1 MNISGFE
8 IKAYGKGELAQL
20 YNPQMGVRSSLRT
33 LSVWIKRN
41 GVLHDKLQ
49 ETGLVPCCKIYTP
62 RQVKL
67 IVEYLGEP

>member
-1 MNISGFE
+1 MEISGFE

-20 YNPQMGVRSSLRT
+20 YNPGMGVRSALRT

-41 GVLHDKLQ
+41 GALDDKLR

>member
-1 MNISGFE
+1 MELSGFE
-8 IKAYGKGELAQL
+8 IKAYGKSELAQL
-20 YNPQMGVRSSLRT
+20 YNPRMGVRSALRT

-41 GVLHDKLQ
+41 EMLHGRLQ

-62 RQVKL
+62 RQVEL

>member
-1 MNISGFE
+1 MEISGFE

-20 YNPQMGVRSSLRT
+20 YNPGMGARSALRT

-41 GVLHDKLQ
+41 GVLDDKLR
-49 ETGLVPCCKIYTP
+49 ETGLVPYCKIYTP